1 MMIIWMVLHEEL
13 VGMEI
18 LPQELIT
25 IKMSG
30 VGGKVHATVRGQRLS
45 SVNVN
50 VNVSLDAYVDINVKS
65 C

>member
-1 MMIIWMVLHEEL
+1 MLGERFMLLCGFNV
-13 VGMEI
+13 
-18 LPQELIT
+18 
-25 IKMSG
+25 K
-30 VGGKVHATVRGQRLS
+30 RGQRLS